1 MDERDLA
8 EALKETL
15 VLLDS
20 VGETFWA
27 SKIRVVLQS
36 GDLDEIL
43 SWYGGMG
50 SFNDLLIATAN
61 GHQVSREQEPANN
74 AQLRKLQTQI
84 YERARRLTR

>member
-1 MDERDLA
+1 MDERDLG

-15 VLLDS
+15 ALLDG
-20 VGETFWA
+20 VRETFWA
-27 SKIRVVLQS
+27 SKIRGALQS

-61 GHQVSREQEPANN
+61 GHQVSREQEPAKN
-74 AQLRKLQTQI
+74 AQLRQLQTQI
-84 YERARRLTR
+84 YERTRRLMR